1 MDDEFFLKNI
11 TELNTLLK
19 NNEIAI
25 AEINTKINIVSKAI
39 IIIPTIISLITFIGN
54 YLDVLMHFGG

>member
-1 MDDEFFLKNI
+1 MDEEFFLKNI
-11 TELNTLLK
+11 NELNTLLK